1 VLRKTQPCGEV
12 PEATLYVLK
21 HANANTAMS
30 LSINNT
36 SGVQQAITA
45 SGGKTNAEK
54 SIDARARRE
63 NNASEMGQAQQAR
76 VAEDT
81 TRLSAKAQTAQAR
94 TRDTEVETIPD
105 AETAE
110 SLTSRMSALFRG
122 SSSSALAAQ
131 ANLNP
136 EKTMQLLA

>member
-1 VLRKTQPCGEV
+1 
-12 PEATLYVLK
+12 
-21 HANANTAMS
+21 MS